1 MSFTFDLS
9 GDPLCLANI
18 RACAAAAS
26 RLAYSRPTITETGE
40 SALLQ
45 DCGNARV
52 IAFPGTHDLRDVLRD
67 LDCVRVRATILGQP
81 CSVHAGFARSH
92 EALTP
97 KIIAACITESFS
109 THPRT
114 DVVTPSPWGEGRG
127 EGDRDDRTPK
137 SPSEIITSQSVPA
150 FPPRS
155 PLPLFL
161 TGHSKGAAVAKRC
174 ALSLLERNIPVHAVI
189 TFGEPRG
196 GDSRYA
202 AIYRD
207 VLGQR
212 TLRVTN
218 AADPVP
224 WLPAWLAGN
233 RHCGPEAWF
242 PPNPQPS
249 TCSTESI
256 LPVGGRLKQRATDRD
271 KRPTLLPLPEG
282 EGGVRGNT
290 TSFCSQAHDVSCQP
304 LSTLNPQLIYAPRLW
319 WKFAQNFREIYHA
332 WQIKQLTP
340 LSDHHIDNYL
350 RRLNAL

>member
-1 MSFTFDLS
+1 MNPTFDTS

-18 RACAAAAS
+18 RACAEAS
-26 RLAYSRPTITETGE
+26 RLAYRQPTLTESGE
-40 SALLQ
+40 SVLIQ
-45 DCGNARV
+45 DCGNALV

-67 LDCVRVRATILGQP
+67 LDCVRVRATILGRP

-92 EALTP
+92 EALRPVWSAATCRRFQSADMSAQSIIK
-97 KIIAACITESFS
+97 KI
-109 THPRT
+109 
-114 DVVTPSPWGEGRG
+114 
-127 EGDRDDRTPK
+127 
-137 SPSEIITSQSVPA
+137 
-150 FPPRS
+150 
-155 PLPLFL
+155 FL

-174 ALSLLERNIPVHAVI
+174 ALSLLENNLPVHAVI

-233 RHCGPEAWF
+233 RHCGPEAWL
-242 PPNPQPS
+242 PPDSCSQPS
-249 TCSTESI
+249 T
-256 LPVGGRLKQRATDRD
+256 P
-271 KRPTLLPLPEG
+271 
-282 EGGVRGNT
+282 
-290 TSFCSQAHDVSCQP
+290 
-304 LSTLNPQLIYAPRLW
+304 NPQLILGPRLW
-319 WKFAQNFREIYHA
+319 WKLAQNFREIYDA
-332 WQIKQLTP
+332 WQLKQLTP
-340 LSDHHIDNYL
+340 LNDHHIDNYL